1 MADPRDYVTPT
12 VVGTPLRDG
21 AVDPVEGDFL
31 GPLNAGLAGE
41 DGNPHGTNVVS
52 PQIHA
57 SDGIR
62 PVRPGAVS
70 ADAVQQD
77 ADEKDHLKQHLG
89 IETEPDEPSE
99 PEPTDPETGGEE

>member
-1 MADPRDYVTPT
+1 MADPRDYVNPT

-21 AVDPVEGDFL
+21 AVDPREGDFL

-41 DGNPHGTNVVS
+41 DGNPHGPNVVS

-70 ADAVQQD
+70 ADAAQQD
-77 ADEKDHLKQHLG
+77 ADEKAHLKQHLG
-89 IETEPDEPSE
+89 IDGDEPSE

>member
-1 MADPRDYVTPT
+1 MADPREYVTPRL
-12 VVGTPLRDG
+12 VGTPLRDG
-21 AVDPVEGDFL
+21 AVDPAEGDFL

-41 DGNPHGTNVVS
+41 EGNPHGINVIN

-70 ADAVQQD
+70 SDAAEQD
-77 ADEKDHLKQHLG
+77 EDEKAHLKQHLG
-89 IETEPDEPSE
+89 IEPEPE
-99 PEPTDPETGGEE
+99 PEPTDPDPED

>member
-1 MADPRDYVTPT
+1 MADPREYVNPT

-21 AVDPVEGDFL
+21 AVDPREGDFL

-41 DGNPHGTNVVS
+41 DGNPHGPNVVS

-62 PVRPGAVS
+62 PVRPDAVS
-70 ADAVQQD
+70 SDAATQD
-77 ADEKDHLKQHLG
+77 ADEKQHLTDHVG
-89 IETEPDEPSE
+89 VAPVVPE
-99 PEPTDPETGGEE
+99 EPTDPEPEA

>member
-1 MADPRDYVTPT
+1 MADPREYVNPT

-21 AVDPVEGDFL
+21 AVDPREGDFL

-41 DGNPHGTNVVS
+41 DGNPHGPNVVS

-70 ADAVQQD
+70 SDPAVQD
-77 ADEKDHLKQHLG
+77 TDEKQHLTEHTG
-89 IETEPDEPSE
+89 IEPVAPE
-99 PEPTDPETGGEE
+99 EPTDPEPEA

>member
-1 MADPRDYVTPT
+1 MADPRDYVNPT

-41 DGNPHGTNVVS
+41 DGNPHGINVIN

-57 SDGIR
+57 SDGVR

-70 ADAVQQD
+70 SDAVTQD
-77 ADEKDHLKQHLG
+77 ADEKAHLTEHL
-89 IETEPDEPSE
+89 TLDAPVDPE
-99 PEPTDPETGGEE
+99 PEA